1 MSIPDYESLYK
12 TLKEEFDQ
20 TKEENDELCKEYE
33 STIQLLTE
41 SVQKFEKEKKD
52 FQNKILKIE
61 NDVKI
66 YNKEKENLIKKNK
79 DKLIDIQCLNE
90 QNEKLNKLIK
100 KYKEEKSIFDTK
112 IVSLEN
118 DVDHYQNKI
127 REYEDSIE
135 ELKSQLENALEEN
148 ITLQNEFETYKLN
161 MGEQLMRKE
170 EEIKDIRN
178 DINYK
183 DKLIKKLSQ
192 NTNEKFDIK
201 NLQQKLMKDKKVI
214 QKKRRYSVFET
225 NDFIKIK
232 ILNFQNM
239 VNSYNNNRKMTGE
252 INMKENIFYS
262 GTTTPKDSEINNY
275 YKRNTFVNTEKKIE
289 ERKKEMNGLNPVIN
303 KENNKNDIKKFNGLI
318 ICNEYKDFYII
329 NNYNNNIYNDYNNRK
344 NEFGKELKNIMINIQ
359 KRKNVLLNLKRQIN
373 EKMAE
378 LEFRKK

>member
-41 SVQKFEKEKKD
+41 SVQKYEKEKKD